1 MTPNN
6 NQNLPL
12 LDPSVLD
19 RLRADLDDDDNIWRV
34 FVRDFIAQLP
44 IRIQR
49 LRQTLTTGDSR
60 GSMDAVLSLRTSSQ
74 MVGAERL
81 AGFALDLER
90 SVHDE
95 VRDSDPAGVL
105 PLLAAA
111 HLRQIQRCAQQTS
124 NILEAHLKKR
134 N

>member
-6 NQNLPL
+6 NQDLPL
-12 LDPSVLD
+12 LDSSVLD

-49 LRQTLTTGDSR
+49 LRQTLTTGDS
-60 GSMDAVLSLRTSSQ
+60 GGAMDAVLSLRTSSQ

-90 SVHDE
+90 SVHDD
-95 VRDSDPAGVL
+95 VRDADPAAVL